1 MSSHTTS
8 KEYCIA
14 QTVLSPTSLISVA
27 LFISTPYAAGNNGDI
42 FVYIYGL
49 SIGIVLLIII
59 LTIVITSV
67 IYNIKYHTRSE
78 SNIYCI

>member
-14 QTVLSPTSLISVA
+14 QTVLSPTSLISVTS
-27 LFISTPYAAGNNGDI
+27 FIPTPNAAGNNGDI

-49 SIGIVLLIII
+49 SIGIVILIII
-59 LTIVITSV
+59 LIIVITSV
-67 IYNIKYHTRSE
+67 IYIIKYRSE